1 MNLLAMKN
9 TFLFFIFLLGMSKAI
24 AQDTLIKRNIELI
37 LCKVLEINEKEV
49 RYKKWE
55 NLDGPLF
62 VIDKANVAR
71 IKYANGTEEVFSET
85 VTEKPT
91 QVIYDNQKV
100 TMISGEPQVMY
111 EMGKSEAPVYYRKY
125 RGAGTGTL
133 LPSLLINGLVGL
145 IPAVACSS
153 TPPKIQNLGIPTAD
167 KTNNP
172 DYVRGYREVAYKIK
186 KRKTWMNWAI
196 GSAISTTILILA
208 NAN

>member
-1 MNLLAMKN
+1 M
-9 TFLFFIFLLGMSKAI
+9 GKAV
-24 AQDTLIKRNIELI
+24 AQDTLVKRNIELI
-37 LCKVLEINEKEV
+37 PCKVLEITEKEV
-49 RYKKWE
+49 KYKKWE

-62 VIDKANVAR
+62 VIDKVNVAR
-71 IKYANGTEEVFSET
+71 IKFANGTEEVFSEIAS
-85 VTEKPT
+85 EKST
-91 QVIYDNQKV
+91 QVMYDNGKV

-111 EMGKSEAPVYYRKY
+111 EMGKSEAPVYYRNY

-145 IPAVACSS
+145 IPAVACSA
-153 TPPKIQNLGIPTAD
+153 TPPKIQKLGIPTAD
-167 KTNNP
+167 KMNNP

-196 GSAISTTILILA
+196 GSAVSSVILIIA